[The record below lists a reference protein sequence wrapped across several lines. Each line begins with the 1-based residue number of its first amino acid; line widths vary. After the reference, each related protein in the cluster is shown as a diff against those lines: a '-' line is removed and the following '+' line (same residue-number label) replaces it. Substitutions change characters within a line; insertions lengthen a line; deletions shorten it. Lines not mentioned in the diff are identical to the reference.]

1 MGGGSDLSVS
11 KSPGDSHTQVW
22 EPLVWCQFCEP
33 NATFANKMWV
43 FFFLFF
49 QNYLKNYWK
58 MAPPRAFIGALS
70 VRKIITGYCF
80 LSPGFVG
87 KVRLVILRVSLTNI
101 GNNERKYGILFDY
114 ACPLNQKSGKYCI
127 EKIEILGYWYFPM
140 VWRKQ
145 LLLGTSLLSAGKA
158 NWIQLLARPSIMF
171 YNACH
176 LVSHSLRCFLF
187 KLGSAESENMSSKI
201 KKWLQLIT
209 KYLRIWVFET
219 LQSIRLLQQN

>member
-1 MGGGSDLSVS
+1 MG
-11 KSPGDSHTQVW
+11 
-22 EPLVWCQFCEP
+22 
-33 NATFANKMWV
+33 
-43 FFFLFF
+43 FFFFSSFRTIWKITERWPHPKLF
-49 QNYLKNYWK
+49 
-58 MAPPRAFIGALS
+58 IDTLS
-70 VRKIITGYCF
+70 VRKIIAGYYF
-80 LSPGFVG
+80 LSPRFVD
-87 KVRLVILRVSLTNI
+87 KVRLVILRVSLTNV
-101 GNNERKYGILFDY
+101 GNNEKKYGILFDY
-114 ACPLNQKSGKYCI
+114 VCPLNQKSGKYCI

-201 KKWLQLIT
+201 KKWLQFIT

-219 LQSIRLLQQN
+219 LPSVHLLQQN